1 MTAADPSVLDKLVRH
16 LARPPE
22 GAPEGAGSVLV
33 VAAMSY
39 GARPLDQDMT
49 VPTGFDPQAAALFES
64 VVEAAF
70 LVASADGH
78 FDDDERRAFE
88 SVVHRSCGRG
98 VTERQIQALLADL
111 EELFREDG
119 LEHRLSMIKRL
130 VTKEPHQREVLRV
143 ASLLAS
149 ISGGVVDAERHV
161 LERLAATFGLASS
174 AVDDALR
181 DVTSA
186 LKS

>member
-1 MTAADPSVLDKLVRH
+1 MSAADPSVLDKLVRY
-16 LARPPE
+16 LARPPQ

-39 GARPLDQDMT
+39 GARPADHDTT

-78 FDDDERRAFE
+78 FDADERRAFE

-98 VTERQIQALLADL
+98 VSERQIQALLADL
-111 EELFREDG
+111 EELYQEDG
-119 LEHRLSMIKRL
+119 LEHRLSMVGRL
-130 VTKEPHQREVLRV
+130 VTKESHQREVLRV

-149 ISGGVVDAERHV
+149 ISGGVDDAERHV
-161 LERLAATFGLASS
+161 LERLAATFGLGGA

-181 DVTSA
+181 DVRSA
-186 LKS
+186 LAS

>member
-1 MTAADPSVLDKLVRH
+1 MAAADPSVLDKLVRH
-16 LARPPE
+16 LARPPQ
-22 GAPEGAGSVLV
+22 GAPEGTGSVLF

-88 SVVHRSCGRG
+88 SVVHRACGRG
-98 VTERQIQALLADL
+98 VSERQIQALLADL

-119 LEHRLSMIKRL
+119 LEHRLAMVGRL
-130 VTKEPHQREVLRV
+130 VTKETHQREVLRV
-143 ASLLAS
+143 ASLLAT
-149 ISGGVVDAERHV
+149 ISGGVNAAERHV
-161 LERLAATFGLASS
+161 LDRLAATFGLKGT

-181 DVTSA
+181 DVAGA
-186 LKS
+186 LTL

>member
-1 MTAADPSVLDKLVRH
+1 MAAADPSVLDKLVYH
-16 LARPPE
+16 LTLPPV
-22 GAPEGAGSVLV
+22 GSPEGAGSVLV

-39 GARPLDQDMT
+39 GARPSDQDAT

-88 SVVHRSCGRG
+88 MVVHRSCGRG
-98 VTERQIQALLADL
+98 VTERQIQALLSDL
-111 EELFREDG
+111 AELYEEDG
-119 LEHRLSMIKRL
+119 LEHRLSMVGRL
-130 VTKEPHQREVLRV
+130 VTDDSHRREVLRV
-143 ASLLAS
+143 ATLLAS
-149 ISGGVVDAERHV
+149 VSGGVDAAERHV
-161 LERLAATFGLASS
+161 LDRLAATFGMAGS

-186 LKS
+186 LAR